1 MDLAK
6 TMTKEWETPE
16 RQQMLLRE
24 PQLKKLAHI
33 PLLTLFYLTFQRR
46 FSATPVTPLE
56 LSAYLGMDVVLAE
69 GLLASSAKKGWV
81 KVFKEGMPAYTLVK
95 DLEQISVH
103 DLVEWIGE
111 IQEMMKIAEVPATAS
126 SVESQEKY
134 RKIYSELA
142 SEMLQ
147 LFGEEAVNKIPL

>member
-1 MDLAK
+1 MDLVK
-6 TMTKEWETPE
+6 NFTKEWESPE
-16 RQQMLLRE
+16 RQQMLTRE

-33 PLLTLFYLTFQRR
+33 PLLTLFYLTFQKR

-56 LSAYLGMDVVLAE
+56 LSAYLGLDVVVGE
-69 GLLASSAKKGWV
+69 GVLASMEKKAWV

-95 DLEQISVH
+95 DLEQITVH
-103 DLVEWIGE
+103 DLVEWIAE
-111 IQEMMKIAEVPATAS
+111 IEEMVKTSESAAAS
-126 SVESQEKY
+126 SQESQEKY